1 MASGFEATTITYI
14 PPMAGTDMPQWQL
27 AGPDQ
32 NAHPVTLRRGVRGL
46 WGPPV
51 DVETRRVLQSRHTYR
66 VGTKPKQ
73 LTIELPVH
81 IVTPDYGQ
89 FADVPVGFL
98 TEQWMRS
105 WPSDMGTSAA
115 PLAGTL
121 KVDHPQYGSRYLD
134 VYRTEEFEVLTNMDP
149 RVAGS
154 MKMLV
159 VCASNDPYPRSDVL
173 VEQLR
178 DVSEDTR
185 KSRWSPENGG
195 DVAISPKVYVEAATG
210 GEVAVSVIVKPSDI
224 LKPGYGEYA
233 FYMESQKNEAQSA
246 KFKFNVPGSGCFD
259 LDPAQLTFTPGKFNA
274 KAKRFQPSGNARG
287 LHWSGAASEARPIGL
302 PWGQSAAVVVPPR
315 WEMDV
320 EVKKATGLGN
330 VYVDH
335 TYRYERLWG

>member
-14 PPMAGTDMPQWQL
+14 PPMAGSDMPSWQL

-32 NAHPVTLRRGVRGL
+32 NAHPVELRRGVRGL

-51 DVETRRVLQSRHTYR
+51 DVEVRRVLQSRYTYR

-73 LTIELPVH
+73 LPLELPVH
-81 IVTPDYGQ
+81 ITTPEYGE
-89 FADVPVGFL
+89 FAGIPVGFL
-98 TEQWMRS
+98 AERWMTS
-105 WPSDMGTSAA
+105 WPSDVGTSAA

-121 KVDHPQYGSRYLD
+121 EVKVPERGSRFLD

-159 VCASNDPYPRSDVL
+159 VCASNDPYPRSEVL
-173 VEQLR
+173 VEQLQGAG
-178 DVSEDTR
+178 EGIR
-185 KSRWSPENGG
+185 KSKSPLFNGG
-195 DVAISPKVYVEAATG
+195 DVAISPKVYVETTG
-210 GEVAVSVIVKPSDI
+210 GEVSISATVKPSSI
-224 LKPGYGEYA
+224 ARAGTPSHA
-233 FYMESQKNEAQSA
+233 FYVESQKNEAQSA
-246 KFKFNVPGSGCFD
+246 KFSFSVPGSGCFD
-259 LDPAQLTFTPGKFNA
+259 LDPAQLTFTPGKFDA
-274 KAKRFQPSGNARG
+274 KAKRFQPAGKTRG
-287 LHWSGAASEARPIGL
+287 LHWSGASSDARPIGL
-302 PWGQSAAVVVPPR
+302 PWGQSAEVVVPPW
-315 WEMDV
+315 WEVDV